1 MEELRLTDEEIHNF
15 VARLFVNSLDARVVA
30 DAQLSKARQ
39 YYELEKTEAV
49 SGVLDYVE
57 SMFPELEST
66 YWQGKN
72 WKRFRK
78 EQALSGEK

>member
-1 MEELRLTDEEIHNF
+1 MTD
-15 VARLFVNSLDARVVA
+15 R
-30 DAQLSKARQ
+30 
-39 YYELEKTEAV
+39 ELEEKIAEAV
-49 SGVLDYVE
+49 KGVLDYVE

-78 EQALSGEK
+78 EQALSEGK